1 MTEIKIEIS
10 YEEAQ
15 RVVNIIDF
23 SIGQE
28 IDFLSFTG
36 EDYINL
42 INNDDFVNSVKEA
55 VTSSDSWLFDYNQEN
70 SEKLNLAFMRQAV
83 QYDNIIIKII
93 KIGDRDLSFLSV
105 NYIGDN
111 IDDCK
116 EFLKGSIDESFSFE
130 DNFDDWCSESS
141 LSLEYILN
149 L

>member
-28 IDFLSFTG
+28 IDFSSFTG
-36 EDYINL
+36 DDYINL
-42 INNDDFVNSVKEA
+42 INNDDFVNSVKKA
-55 VTSSDSWLFDYNQEN
+55 VTSSDSWLSDYNQEN
-70 SEKLNLAFMRQAV
+70 SEKLNLDFMRQAV

-105 NYIGDN
+105 NNIGDN

-116 EFLKGSIDESFSFE
+116 EFLKGSINESFSFE